1 METFKWNVQSWRY
14 SNASLLRVRKI
25 IKYHLKEISLVPM
38 SPLPFFWQRA
48 GGVGGHVLSHFSCI

>member
-14 SNASLLRVRKI
+14 SNASLLRVMKI

-48 GGVGGHVLSHFSCI
+48 GGVGGIAYA